1 MFDKWL
7 NQDIST
13 LLARRNRVVVGT
25 EASLLDLLRKVLPQ
39 ELTIVVVHAALE
51 ELECKYTVEK
61 FHKDEKVVIIATAP
75 KNELTF
81 IRDYAETCGYVDIRK
96 VESYVAERVFQG
108 LGLNISLTPEE
119 VRVAAYNCIG
129 KGKEYWEEL
138 CRKGGERLFDIGSD
152 ILPFLHDPEGFCA
165 TRDALVVAAFFEKI
179 NTWLGRGN
187 ISQPPGTL
195 AKEVAEQILGSLLT
209 GKPKKKYL
217 DVYKKWGDSKAME
230 GSFLGYCREN
240 PAQLKKA
247 DLWAIYSAHP
257 FDSVD
262 LQWLSDLIAHLS
274 DSDYINDKLPHI
286 NTRFKNS
293 HGRQW
298 HKGLWGHLLQLLEFD
313 SSKVKGIASLE
324 EAIACYTT
332 ELYRVDTAI
341 RSIYEKF
348 WGDEKVIRPFQE
360 YYNQLVSPFLHKWF
374 QYFDDYGENQKGL
387 LIEKVRSAKG
397 RIAIIV
403 GDGISYEIAQRVIA
417 KTGDTVKI
425 DNQYRCCGIP
435 SITENNMSLLY
446 RDDGVL
452 EPVQLR
458 REAYLAAQVSKRIE
472 FVQLEE
478 VNFQHAEVD
487 VLICSCK
494 DIDDIAEKM
503 QHKALK
509 FIGEIENMIAD
520 KVVFLLNNGFQEVV
534 LTSDHGFV
542 LTGILDESD
551 KAEVQFQGEVSKAE
565 RYIRTVE
572 KQGVSEELIEH
583 RQRYGEYR
591 YLYFAKHNKPF
602 KTPGRYGYAHG
613 GLAPQELIIP
623 FVTFSHKTSS
633 LQELLVSV
641 ANQSQLSGVVGDYFS
656 VHLKADDGAGDIF
669 TQERK
674 VQLLFIDNG
683 KEFSKSDIVTIK
695 AGELIKKEFSFD
707 RHLNIEVIVVDALSR
722 QTLTKVAVS
731 QTVARDLGGL

>member
-7 NQDIST
+7 NQDISDV
-13 LLARRNRVVVGT
+13 LARRNRVVVGA
-25 EASLLDLLRKVLPQ
+25 EASLLDLLRKVLPK
-39 ELTIVVVHAALE
+39 EMTIFVVHGALE

-61 FHKDEKVVIIATAP
+61 FHKVEKVVIVATAP

-96 VESYVAERVFQG
+96 LESYVAERVFQE

-119 VRVAAYNCIG
+119 LWVAAYNSIG

-138 CRKGGERLFDIGSD
+138 CRKGGDRLFDIGSD
-152 ILPFLHDPEGFCA
+152 ILPFLHDPSGFCK
-165 TRDALVVAAFFEKI
+165 TRDAVVVAAFFEKI
-179 NTWLGRGN
+179 NIWLGRGN
-187 ISQPPGTL
+187 ISQPPETL
-195 AKEVAEQILGSLLT
+195 AKEVAERILGSLLT

-217 DVYKKWGDSKAME
+217 DVYKKWGDSKEME
-230 GSFLGYCREN
+230 GSFLGYCLEHPVRLEK
-240 PAQLKKA
+240 PE
-247 DLWAIYSAHP
+247 LWKVYAAHP
-257 FDSVD
+257 LDSVD

-274 DSDYINDKLPHI
+274 DNEYIKDKLPYIHA
-286 NTRFKNS
+286 RFKSS

-298 HKGLWGHLLQLLEFD
+298 RKGLWGHLLQLLEFD
-313 SSKVKGIASLE
+313 TSRIKGISSLD
-324 EAIACYTT
+324 EATICYTT

-341 RSIYEKF
+341 RSIYEEF

-374 QYFDDYGENQKGL
+374 QYFDDYRENQKGL
-387 LIEKVRSAKG
+387 LIETVRSAQG

-417 KTGDTVKI
+417 KTGDTVKV

-446 RDDGVL
+446 RDDGVV
-452 EPVQLR
+452 EPLQSR
-458 REAYLAAQVSKRIE
+458 REAYLAAQVAKRIE

-478 VNFQHAEVD
+478 VNFQHAEAD

-551 KAEVQFQGEVSKAE
+551 KAEVQFQGIVSKAE
-565 RYIRTVE
+565 RYIRATDR
-572 KQGVSEELIEH
+572 QSPSPELIEY
-583 RQRYGEYR
+583 RQQYKEFNYV
-591 YLYFAKHNKPF
+591 YFAKHIKPF
-602 KTPGRYGYAHG
+602 KTPGKYGYAHG
-613 GLAPQELIIP
+613 GLSPQELIIP
-623 FVTFSHKTSS
+623 FVTFITKTSS
-633 LQELLVSV
+633 LQELHISV
-641 ANQSQLSGVVGDYFS
+641 ANERQLSGVVGDYFS
-656 VHLKADDGAGDIF
+656 LHLKADDGVGDIF

-683 KEFSKSDIVTIK
+683 KEFNKSDIVAIK

-707 RHLNIEVIVVDALSR
+707 GHLTIEVIVVDASSM
-722 QTLTKVAVS
+722 QTLTKVSVT
-731 QTVARDLGGL
+731 QTIARDLGGL

>member
-7 NQDIST
+7 NQDISNV
-13 LLARRNRVVVGT
+13 LARRNRVVVGA

-39 ELTIVVVHAALE
+39 KMTIFVVHGALE

-61 FHKDEKVVIIATAP
+61 FHKDEDVVIIATAP

-81 IRDYAETCGYVDIRK
+81 IRDYAETFGYVDIRK
-96 VESYVAERVFQG
+96 VESYVAERVFQE

-119 VRVAAYNCIG
+119 LRVAAYNSIG

-152 ILPFLHDPEGFCA
+152 ILPFLHDPEGFCK
-165 TRDALVVAAFFEKI
+165 TRDAVVVAAFFEKI
-179 NTWLGRGN
+179 NSWLGRGN
-187 ISQPPGTL
+187 ISQPPETL

-209 GKPKKKYL
+209 GKPKKRYL

-230 GSFLGYCREN
+230 GSLLGYCQEH
-240 PAQLKKA
+240 PARLEQPE
-247 DLWAIYSAHP
+247 LWKVYAAHP

-262 LQWLSDLIAHLS
+262 LQWLKDLVAHLP
-274 DSDYINDKLPHI
+274 DSVSIKDKLPHI
-286 NTRFKNS
+286 HARFKSS

-298 HKGLWGHLLQLLEFD
+298 RKGLWGHLLQLLEFD
-313 SSKVKGIASLE
+313 SSGIKGIASLE
-324 EAIACYTT
+324 EATTFYTT

-341 RSIYEKF
+341 RIIYEEF
-348 WGDEKVIRPFQE
+348 WGDETVVRPFQE

-374 QYFDDYGENQKGL
+374 QYFDDYRENQRGL
-387 LIEKVRSAKG
+387 LIDRVRSAQG

-403 GDGISYEIAQRVIA
+403 GDGISFEIAQRVIA
-417 KTGDTVKI
+417 KTGDTVKVK
-425 DNQYRCCGIP
+425 NQYRCCGIP

-446 RDDGVL
+446 RDDGVV
-452 EPVQLR
+452 EPLQSR
-458 REAYLAAQVSKRIE
+458 REAYLAAQVAKRIE

-478 VNFQHAEVD
+478 VNFQHAEAD
-487 VLICSCK
+487 VLLCSCK

-509 FIGEIENMIAD
+509 FIGEIENMLVD
-520 KVVFLLNNGFQEVV
+520 KVGLLLNNGFQEVV

-551 KAEVQFQGEVSKAE
+551 KAEVQFHGQVSKAE

-572 KQGVSEELIEH
+572 KQSVSAELIEY
-583 RQRYGEYR
+583 RQSYGEYR
-591 YLYFAKHNKPF
+591 YLYLAKHNKPF

-613 GLAPQELIIP
+613 GLAPQELLIP
-623 FVTFSHKTSS
+623 FVTFSPKASS

-641 ANQSQLSGVVGDYFS
+641 ANRSQLSGVVGDYFS
-656 VHLKADDGAGDIF
+656 LHLKADDGAGDIF

-707 RHLNIEVIVVDALSR
+707 RHLNIEVIVVDASSK
-722 QTLTKVAVS
+722 QSLTKVSVT
-731 QTVARDLGGL
+731 QTIARDLGGL